1 MKPLIVANWKC
12 NPVTLKRAEQV
23 FVLVKKN
30 IKNIKN
36 IEIVVCP
43 PFVYLPKFKAQSLK
57 FKLGAQDVF
66 WQGRGAFT
74 GEISPKML
82 KDLGVEYIILGHS
95 ERRQILK
102 ETDEM
107 INNKLKAVLGA
118 GLKPIL
124 CIGETQEEKKEGITK
139 RVIRRQ
145 LEKDLKEIQN
155 SKFKIQ
161 NLIIAYEPI
170 WAIGTGKSCLPQ
182 EALKAKVFISNVLK
196 VLFGKKIAEKIRILY
211 GGNVSS
217 KNGLFYIKEAKMD
230 GLLVGGISL
239 KPKEFIKLLQTCKLF

>member
-124 CIGETQEEKKEGITK
+124 CIGETQEERNKGKTETILK
-139 RVIRRQ
+139 NQI
-145 LEKDLKEIQN
+145 EKALKNVPSYKLQVTR
-155 SKFKIQ
+155 FC
-161 NLIIAYEPI
+161 IAYEPI
-170 WAIGTGKSCLPQ
+170 WAIGTGKPCLLQ
-182 EALKAKVFISNVLK
+182 EALKAKVFISKVLK
-196 VLFGKKIAEKIRILY
+196 VLLGKKIAEKIKILY
-211 GGNVSS
+211 GGSVSS
-217 KNGLFYIKEAKMD
+217 KNGLSYIKEAKMD
-230 GLLVGGISL
+230 GLLVGAISL
-239 KPKEFIKLLQTCKLF
+239 KPKEFIKLITYNL